1 MPRGITTDTIGRAG
15 CGLAL
20 DFDLTVA
27 LILTGLG
34 GRESFAF
41 WAGAFFDF
49 TPNLDCTATEDSFER
64 YIPQACAFPR
74 PPHLAQALQPE
85 T

>member
-15 CGLAL
+15 CGL
-20 DFDLTVA
+20 DFDLAVA
-27 LILTGLG
+27 LTREGFG

-41 WAGAFFDF
+41 WAGAFLDF
-49 TPNLDCTATEDSFER
+49 TPDLDCTATEDSFEH

-74 PPHLAQALQPE
+74 PPHLIRPLQPE